1 MRTGG
6 GRSPA
11 VIGGSRGSRLRT
23 LAIAALCVAAVSGVA
38 ASQSQAK
45 KIYWGA
51 WIGSQLT
58 GTEAPYDMGAVHRF
72 ERNARKRVSLVE
84 WSLPFADCT
93 GPSCFF
99 FHFPETEMRKVRGHG
114 AIPVLSWGSS
124 AIGSDSTPN
133 IQPAFQL
140 SDIIAGRYDGYIRS
154 FARGAKRWGH
164 PFFLRFNWEPNGDWF
179 PWGIHTNG
187 NRPRQFVPAWRHVHR
202 IFRRVGA
209 RNATWVWCPYVD
221 TRHRDNFRRLY
232 PGGRFVDWTCLD
244 GYNWGPGSP
253 ANPKPWRS
261 FNELFHSSYRRVVR
275 RVAPKKPM
283 ILAEVASSDYGGNK
297 ARWIRKML
305 SQVPRR
311 YRKVR
316 GLVYFD
322 VNDRVTHWPLET
334 SRRVI
339 RAFRRGI
346 NRSSYVP
353 NRFGRI
359 KARPIRPP
367 RPRR

>member
-1 MRTGG
+1 MRAGS

-11 VIGGSRGSRLRT
+11 GIGGSRGSRLWT
-23 LAIAALCVAAVSGVA
+23 VAIAALCVAAVSGAA

-58 GTEAPYDMGAVHRF
+58 GTEAPYDMRAVHRF
-72 ERNARKRVSLVE
+72 ERNAGKRVSLVE

-114 AIPVLSWGSS
+114 AIRVLSWGSW

-140 SDIIAGRYDGYIRS
+140 SDIISGRYDGYIRN

-209 RNATWVWCPYVD
+209 RNAMRGPASAQVL
-221 TRHRDNFRRLY
+221 RSKGRAKHRA
-232 PGGRFVDWTCLD
+232 GGRF
-244 GYNWGPGSP
+244 GSTL
-253 ANPKPWRS
+253 A
-261 FNELFHSSYRRVVR
+261 VR
-275 RVAPKKPM
+275 
-283 ILAEVASSDYGGNK
+283 
-297 ARWIRKML
+297 
-305 SQVPRR
+305 
-311 YRKVR
+311 
-316 GLVYFD
+316 
-322 VNDRVTHWPLET
+322 
-334 SRRVI
+334 
-339 RAFRRGI
+339 
-346 NRSSYVP
+346 
-353 NRFGRI
+353 
-359 KARPIRPP
+359 
-367 RPRR
+367 